1 MIQSAKLTSSFEE
14 MQQSA
19 AAAEEFAV
27 DFLEQIYTKSIQEN
41 TNKQQRRKSAEV
53 VMDEGN
59 VVSPT
64 CLKHLPTISSQMLD
78 NDEESQDS
86 VEADYEKARESQDS
100 EWSAEEVQESGSDG
114 GSDLEE
120 EDGEDDED
128 EV

>member
-1 MIQSAKLTSSFEE
+1 M
-14 MQQSA
+14 
-19 AAAEEFAV
+19 
-27 DFLEQIYTKSIQEN
+27 DFLEQIYAKSIQEN
-41 TNKQQRRKSAEV
+41 TNIRQRHMSAEV
-53 VMDEGN
+53 VLEDGN

-86 VEADYEKARESQDS
+86 VEADYEEARESQDS